1 MLMKSS
7 ASSPNSTASEGL
19 PNSTRESENRKLSTY
34 QYFAVYRFELDDI
47 AEIIRYTVRKAD
59 LNHKDADYVPLL
71 FENEL
76 RDHVMRE
83 RINEMG
89 RRNLCARSVCTALA

>member
-1 MLMKSS
+1 MIDTGKLNFD
-7 ASSPNSTASEGL
+7 ALADIVFDVQR
-19 PNSTRESENRKLSTY
+19 RER
-34 QYFAVYRFELDDI
+34 YRFELDDI

-71 FENEL
+71 FESEL

-89 RRNLCARSVCTALA
+89 RRNLCATPVCTALA

>member
-1 MLMKSS
+1 MID
-7 ASSPNSTASEGL
+7 TA
-19 PNSTRESENRKLSTY
+19 KLDFDALADIVFDVQLGERY
-34 QYFAVYRFELDDI
+34 QFELDDI

-59 LNHKDADYVPLL
+59 LNHKDESYVPIM

-89 RRNLCARSVCTALA
+89 RRNLCAQSVCTALA

>member
-1 MLMKSS
+1 MIDTGKLNFD
-7 ASSPNSTASEGL
+7 ALDDIVFDVQRREG
-19 PNSTRESENRKLSTY
+19 
-34 QYFAVYRFELDDI
+34 YRFELDDI

-71 FENEL
+71 FESEL

-89 RRNLCARSVCTALA
+89 RRNLCATSVCTALA

>member
-1 MLMKSS
+1 MID
-7 ASSPNSTASEGL
+7 TAKL
-19 PNSTRESENRKLSTY
+19 DFDALADIVFDVQFRERY
-34 QYFAVYRFELDDI
+34 QFELDDI
-47 AEIIRYTVRKAD
+47 AEIIRHTVRKAD
-59 LNHKDADYVPLL
+59 LNHKDESYVPIL

-89 RRNLCARSVCTALA
+89 RRNLCARSVCTVLA

>member
-1 MLMKSS
+1 MIDTGKLNFD
-7 ASSPNSTASEGL
+7 ALADIVFDVQR
-19 PNSTRESENRKLSTY
+19 RER
-34 QYFAVYRFELDDI
+34 YRFELDDI

-76 RDHVMRE
+76 RDHVMRK

-89 RRNLCARSVCTALA
+89 RRNLCATSVCTALA